1 MSIPLDVSP
10 ELWNWGFFHALFFFF
25 LFLFRGGPFFGLI
38 FPLRSF
44 IGGIVIGRCV
54 HAGSRVLG
62 A

>member
-25 LFLFRGGPFFGLI
+25 LFRGGPVFGLT
-38 FPLRSF
+38 FPMRSF